1 MKNKEAMKNKNKKEE
16 RGKKEMEQKRSES
29 NVIFGKVKI
38 LSEDSLFRISESF
51 EVGRAVNRIS
61 HGFSLACPLSL
72 ICFDINNRSKENN
85 LGLWTDY
92 FQGGLI

>member
-1 MKNKEAMKNKNKKEE
+1 MAMK
-16 RGKKEMEQKRSES
+16 QKRSDMKKECIS
-29 NVIFGKVKI
+29 NIKI
-38 LSEDSLFRISESF
+38 LSRDSLFRISESF
-51 EVGRAVNRIS
+51 EVGREVNRIS

-72 ICFDINNRSKENN
+72 ICFDINNKSKENN

>member
-38 LSEDSLFRISESF
+38 LSEDS
-51 EVGRAVNRIS
+51 
-61 HGFSLACPLSL
+61 
-72 ICFDINNRSKENN
+72 
-85 LGLWTDY
+85 
-92 FQGGLI
+92 